1 MFKRSNWTMK
11 NAAFFFIL
19 ICAIAVSFWG
29 ISALLITAGAP
40 LIVALAGGFVFDAL
54 ALWLGHEAVEIALS
68 DESATGLEMI
78 TYLVVGASMYL
89 NWLHAELA
97 GMTSVLPYVMALF
110 PLAAGILF
118 HFYLKRQSKKA
129 RKEQDRMVNRNPVI
143 GRLTW
148 LRYPGQA
155 FSVWSKSIE
164 SNIKRAATQIPNY
177 EEIKPEP
184 IQAKATL
191 GEPEK
196 APKNK
201 IESTKQIPQFAPAML
216 SETVSE
222 PLATPV
228 VEAKEEFKF
237 GFQATPTFTATKPRG
252 MAIEAYKQGFEDH
265 NQIAEWIS
273 KELGQPV
280 NPSSVQKY
288 KSEAKK

>member
-54 ALWLGHEAVEIALS
+54 ALWLGHEAVEVALS

-177 EEIKPEP
+177 EIEQSVIK
-184 IQAKATL
+184 ADATL

-201 IESTKQIPQFAPAML
+201 IENPKPLPQLTPAMSL
-216 SETVSE
+216 EKPTE
-222 PLATPV
+222 PLNTPV
-228 VEAKEEFKF
+228 VEAKEDFKF